1 MSLVQ
6 RWTFFC
12 SKANLNIRAR
22 YPSGKGE
29 VCKTFIRE
37 FDSHPRLHSFAI
49 LPTGGRNSLSSID
62 REKLRSANN
71 NLLVPGSADLL
82 NRIPFR
88 AHIPLR
94 SGHVRCQALF
104 LRRSRR

>member
-37 FDSHPRLHSFAI
+37 FDSHPRLQPLIPSKLIKIH
-49 LPTGGRNSLSSID
+49 NLSRCDFRYLSD
-62 REKLRSANN
+62 CASSVLAFKWFRQSCERGCNRH
-71 NLLVPGSADLL
+71 VPGCPRTDQ
-82 NRIPFR
+82 
-88 AHIPLR
+88 
-94 SGHVRCQALF
+94 C
-104 LRRSRR
+104 